1 MRKNNRVKKYQDTTT
16 DRLKEWWLLL
26 DTVEHLEDP
35 TVEAGRQAET
45 FLQTLVETNLKYK
58 GAYCFLGK
66 RVYSHKFKRRFE
78 IDLIVLT
85 KKHIYFLEVKNWS
98 GQVVRKDN
106 EWLQIRTN
114 GEIIR
119 HPDLTKYNS
128 QKQKALISFLKGN
141 HIDLKQ
147 KYFSQKVIFMN
158 PNLQLAPDI
167 FKNPDVIPFQHLQ
180 DYLRTQKGVSVSER
194 VIHSI
199 IDICLES
206 EKSAIIIDGL
216 FGAMNKNMF
225 NRTQKLLSGLET
237 WDKVVLHGGR
247 VVTGDLLKLYTAT
260 KNIDLKRLP
269 SGTKCKVS
277 WNRSKVLG
285 LAQALLT
292 KKSLGTIKLPNEK
305 LSISPSDTIKFH
317 FAGEPSPSIISVK
330 DIEMV
335 IRG

>member
-1 MRKNNRVKKYQDTTT
+1 MSRIKQQKQNSTI

-26 DTVEHLEDP
+26 DTVEHIEDP
-35 TVEAGRQAET
+35 IAEAGRQAEA

-66 RVYSHKFKRRFE
+66 RVYSNNHKHKFE

-98 GQVVRKDN
+98 GKVVRKNN
-106 EWLQIRTN
+106 EWLQIRMN
-114 GEIIR
+114 GKTIT

-128 QKQKALISFLKGN
+128 QKQQALVSFLKNN

-147 KYFSQKVIFMN
+147 KFFSQKVIFMN
-158 PNLQLAPDI
+158 SNLQLSSEI
-167 FKNPDVIPFQHLQ
+167 YKNSDVIPFQHLQ
-180 DYLRTQKGVSVSER
+180 DYLKTQKGVSVSER
-194 VIHSI
+194 VVHSI

-216 FGAMNKNMF
+216 FDAMNKDTF
-225 NRTQKLLSGLET
+225 YRTQQLLSGLET
-237 WDKVVLHGGR
+237 WDKVILYGGR
-247 VVTGDLLKLYTAT
+247 VVTGDLLKLYTTA
-260 KNIDLKRLP
+260 KNIDLKKLP
-269 SGTKCKVS
+269 SGTKCKVT

-285 LAQALLT
+285 LAQILLI
-292 KKSLGTIKLPNEK
+292 KKSLGMIKLPNKK
-305 LSISPSDTIKFH
+305 LPISPLDKIKFH
-317 FAGEPSPSIISVK
+317 FAGQKSPASILMK
-330 DIEMV
+330 DVEMI